1 MKKVVFIAILLIGL
15 GAAWTLYL
23 EHGNKRFADNLPKAP
38 ATTQQPA
45 NTSEVPPT
53 VGDKNNQTVV
63 GSVSAEITAENARV
77 WHEHAG
83 PHPQSEAD
91 TPDTAKSPTDTS
103 LTKDPTQTSSDSN
116 PVPPEVI
123 ADSRRDLEWYQA
135 MKEYERKFDAL
146 RGEWDELNQEFD
158 SITSGGLED
167 IQRMGDREKT
177 AYIAK
182 LKAWKAKVKVWEKKD
197 KELEQERPI
206 RPTPTHTH

>member
-53 VGDKNNQTVV
+53 VEDKNNQTVV
-63 GSVSAEITAENARV
+63 GSVPAEIAAENARV

-103 LTKDPTQTSSDSN
+103 LPENPVQTSSDSN

-123 ADSRRDLEWYQA
+123 ADSRRDLEWHRA
-135 MKEYERKFDAL
+135 FNSWDAKYEALYAERRKL
-146 RGEWDELNQEFD
+146 SQELQTLVSFTSED
-158 SITSGGLED
+158 IKRSGGND
-167 IQRMGDREKT
+167 
-177 AYIAK
+177 AYFAK
-182 LKAWKAKVKVWEKKD
+182 LDAWEKRLEVWETKK
-197 KELEQERPI
+197 KKLIQEKPS

>member
-23 EHGNKRFADNLPKAP
+23 EHGNKRFADNLPKGP

-53 VGDKNNQTVV
+53 VEDKNNQTVV
-63 GSVSAEITAENARV
+63 GSVPAEIAAENARV

-103 LTKDPTQTSSDSN
+103 LPENPVQTSSDSN

-123 ADSRRDLEWYQA
+123 ADSRRDLEWHRA
-135 MKEYERKFDAL
+135 FNSWDAKYEALYAERRKL
-146 RGEWDELNQEFD
+146 SQELQTLVSFTSED
-158 SITSGGLED
+158 IKRSGGND
-167 IQRMGDREKT
+167 
-177 AYIAK
+177 AYFAK
-182 LKAWKAKVKVWEKKD
+182 LDAWEKRLEVWETKK
-197 KELEQERPI
+197 KKLIQEKPS

>member
-53 VGDKNNQTVV
+53 VEDKNNQTVV
-63 GSVSAEITAENARV
+63 GSVPAEIAAENARV

-91 TPDTAKSPTDTS
+91 IPDTAKSPTDTS
-103 LTKDPTQTSSDSN
+103 LTKNPTQTSSDSN

-123 ADSRRDLEWYQA
+123 EDSKQDLEWHRA
-135 MKEYERKFDAL
+135 FNSWDAKYEAL
-146 RGEWDELNQEFD
+146 YAERRELSQELQTLVSFTSED
-158 SITSGGLED
+158 IKRSGGND
-167 IQRMGDREKT
+167 
-177 AYIAK
+177 AYFAK
-182 LKAWKAKVKVWEKKD
+182 LDAWEKRLEVWEKK
-197 KELEQERPI
+197 KKKLIQEKPI